1 MSFAKDSKISALKKK
16 SDAVARTAPQKRRR
30 SCYAERPNCER
41 SVDTESRAAKLSFR
55 SGGPM
60 PSEAFG
66 SKARQR
72 DGQNHDHG
80 DHRAG
85 DQPTHENLPFIATK
99 WRFSSL
105 QQSRGPESRPAK
117 GFLSSPEDDEK
128 SDGAR
133 KF

>member
-1 MSFAKDSKISALKKK
+1 
-16 SDAVARTAPQKRRR
+16 
-30 SCYAERPNCER
+30 
-41 SVDTESRAAKLSFR
+41 
-55 SGGPM
+55 M
-60 PSEAFG
+60 PTEAFG

-128 SDGAR
+128 SDGAQKPCSVGVSPWPR
-133 KF
+133 ASPNASARRCWGMFSAKNRFALLGSML